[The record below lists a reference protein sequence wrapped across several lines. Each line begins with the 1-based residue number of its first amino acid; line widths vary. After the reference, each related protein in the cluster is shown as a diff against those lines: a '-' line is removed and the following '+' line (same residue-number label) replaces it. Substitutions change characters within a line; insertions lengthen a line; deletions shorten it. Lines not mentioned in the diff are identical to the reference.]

1 MKFTTRTF
9 VFSVVLLMTAL
20 LSVGTFAAVQP
31 SSQSAGR
38 GSEIS
43 LADLLNPDDVM
54 LRKPSTPS
62 VQQVRREAEEKA
74 VAEKARRE
82 AEEKAAAEKAR
93 REAAEKAAAEQ
104 ARREAAEK
112 ASAEQARKDAEARAA
127 AAEQARRDAEARAAA
142 AEKAR
147 VAIEEK
153 AAAEK
158 ARKEAEEKA
167 ASEQARKDAE
177 ARAAA
182 AEQARKEAEEKAAAA
197 EQARK
202 KAEAKAAAEEQA
214 RKEAEEKIAAE
225 KARQEAEAR
234 AAADRARKEAEE
246 KAAAEKARKEAEE
259 KAAAEEKARRE
270 AEEKAAAEQERKEA
284 EARAAAEKARREAE
298 AKTPKLVPPP
308 AQGNAAGKEG
318 QDAGKVAQKKQK
330 QKKQSGRD
338 AVITAERT
346 DYDRKEGVILFDR
359 NVYVDD
365 EQYQLHA
372 DRLFLFMDGTNDLK
386 RLVALGNVAITNEEK
401 NASCSRA
408 VYVKKLSKIVMYGSD
423 TAPARLY
430 QGGKKASTV
439 VGERIT
445 FWLNSEQVEIEK
457 PVVTVPGGS
466 FKGGDGKDFLK
477 NLKQ

>member
-1 MKFTTRTF
+1 M
-9 VFSVVLLMTAL
+9 
-20 LSVGTFAAVQP
+20 
-31 SSQSAGR
+31 
-38 GSEIS
+38 
-43 LADLLNPDDVM
+43 
-54 LRKPSTPS
+54 
-62 VQQVRREAEEKA
+62 
-74 VAEKARRE
+74 
-82 AEEKAAAEKAR
+82 
-93 REAAEKAAAEQ
+93 
-104 ARREAAEK
+104 
-112 ASAEQARKDAEARAA
+112 
-127 AAEQARRDAEARAAA
+127 
-142 AEKAR
+142 
-147 VAIEEK
+147 
-153 AAAEK
+153 
-158 ARKEAEEKA
+158 
-167 ASEQARKDAE
+167 
-177 ARAAA
+177 
-182 AEQARKEAEEKAAAA
+182 
-197 EQARK
+197 
-202 KAEAKAAAEEQA
+202 
-214 RKEAEEKIAAE
+214 
-225 KARQEAEAR
+225 
-234 AAADRARKEAEE
+234 
-246 KAAAEKARKEAEE
+246 
-259 KAAAEEKARRE
+259 
-270 AEEKAAAEQERKEA
+270 
-284 EARAAAEKARREAE
+284 
-298 AKTPKLVPPP
+298 PPP
-308 AQGNAAGKEG
+308 ARGADAGTDGQNAGK
-318 QDAGKVAQKKQK
+318 AAQKKQK

-401 NASCSRA
+401 NASCARA

>member
-1 MKFTTRTF
+1 M
-9 VFSVVLLMTAL
+9 
-20 LSVGTFAAVQP
+20 
-31 SSQSAGR
+31 
-38 GSEIS
+38 
-43 LADLLNPDDVM
+43 NPDDVM
-54 LRKPSTPS
+54 LRKPSVPTAGRS
-62 VQQVRREAEEKA
+62 RMNVKNVESEEDK
-74 VAEKARRE
+74 EIR
-82 AEEKAAAEKAR
+82 AAEAR
-93 REAAEKAAAEQ
+93 EIAEEQ
-104 ARREAAEK
+104 ARR
-112 ASAEQARKDAEARAA
+112 QAKL
-127 AAEQARRDAEARAAA
+127 
-142 AEKAR
+142 R
-147 VAIEEK
+147 VA
-153 AAAEK
+153 AD
-158 ARKEAEEKA
+158 
-167 ASEQARKDAE
+167 EQARKDAE

-182 AEQARKEAEEKAAAA
+182 AEQARKAAEEKAAAA

-202 KAEAKAAAEEQA
+202 KAEAKAAAEEKA
-214 RKEAEEKIAAE
+214 RREAEERAAAE
-225 KARQEAEAR
+225 QARQEAEAR

-270 AEEKAAAEQERKEA
+270 AEERAAAEQERKEA
-284 EARAAAEKARREAE
+284 EAKAAAEKARKEAE

-308 AQGNAAGKEG
+308 ARGADADKNGQNVGKAAK
-318 QDAGKVAQKKQK
+318 KKQK
-330 QKKQSGRD
+330 QQKQSGRD

-423 TAPARLY
+423 AAPARLY

-457 PVVTVPGGS
+457 PIVTVPGGS

>member
-1 MKFTTRTF
+1 MKFTTRAF
-9 VFSVVLLMTAL
+9 VFSVGLLMTAL
-20 LSVGTFAAVQP
+20 LSVGTSAATQP
-31 SSQSAGR
+31 STQSSRQQPG
-38 GSEIS
+38 IS

-54 LRKPSTPS
+54 LRKPSAPS
-62 VQQVRREAEEKA
+62 VQQVRK
-74 VAEKARRE
+74 E
-82 AEEKAAAEKAR
+82 AEEKAAAEKVRREAAEKAAAEQAR
-93 REAAEKAAAEQ
+93 KEAAEKAAAEQ

-112 ASAEQARKDAEARAA
+112 ASAEQARKD
-127 AAEQARRDAEARAAA
+127 
-142 AEKAR
+142 
-147 VAIEEK
+147 
-153 AAAEK
+153 
-158 ARKEAEEKA
+158 
-167 ASEQARKDAE
+167 
-177 ARAAA
+177 
-182 AEQARKEAEEKAAAA
+182 
-197 EQARK
+197 
-202 KAEAKAAAEEQA
+202 
-214 RKEAEEKIAAE
+214 
-225 KARQEAEAR
+225 AEAR

-284 EARAAAEKARREAE
+284 EAKAAAEKARREAE

-308 AQGNAAGKEG
+308 AQGKTAGQKG
-318 QDAGKVAQKKQK
+318 QDAGKSAQKKQK

-423 TAPARLY
+423 TTPARLY

>member
-9 VFSVVLLMTAL
+9 VASVVLLMAAL
-20 LSVGTFAAVQP
+20 LSVGASAAAQP
-31 SSQSAGR
+31 SSKSSRQQSG
-38 GSEIS
+38 IS
-43 LADLLNPDDVM
+43 LADIMNPDDVM
-54 LRKPSTPS
+54 LRKPSVSTAG
-62 VQQVRREAEEKA
+62 QARMGVRNEES
-74 VAEKARRE
+74 
-82 AEEKAAAEKAR
+82 EEDKEIRAAEAR
-93 REAAEKAAAEQ
+93 EIAEEQ
-104 ARREAAEK
+104 ARRQAKVRAA
-112 ASAEQARKDAEARAA
+112 AAEQARKDAEARAA
-127 AAEQARRDAEARAAA
+127 AAE
-142 AEKAR
+142 K
-147 VAIEEK
+147 
-153 AAAEK
+153 
-158 ARKEAEEKA
+158 
-167 ASEQARKDAE
+167 
-177 ARAAA
+177 
-182 AEQARKEAEEKAAAA
+182 ARKEAEEKAAAA

-202 KAEAKAAAEEQA
+202 NAEAKAAAEEKARREAEEKAAAEQA
-214 RKEAEEKIAAE
+214 RKEAEARAAAE
-225 KARQEAEAR
+225 QARKEAEAR

-246 KAAAEKARKEAEE
+246 KAAAE
-259 KAAAEEKARRE
+259 
-270 AEEKAAAEQERKEA
+270 
-284 EARAAAEKARREAE
+284 EKARREAE

-308 AQGNAAGKEG
+308 AQGKTAGQKG
-318 QDAGKVAQKKQK
+318 QDAGKSAQKKQK

-423 TAPARLY
+423 TTPARLY

>member
-1 MKFTTRTF
+1 VKFTTRKF
-9 VFSVVLLMTAL
+9 VASVVLLMTAL
-20 LSVGTFAAVQP
+20 LSVDAFAAGQH
-31 SSQSAGR
+31 AG
-38 GSEIS
+38 IS
-43 LADLLNPDDVM
+43 LADLMNPDDVM
-54 LRKPSTPS
+54 LRKPSVPS
-62 VQQVRREAEEKA
+62 VQQ
-74 VAEKARRE
+74 ARRE
-82 AEEKAAAEKAR
+82 AEEKEKAATEKARREAVEKEAAEKARSEVEKKAAAEKARKEAEARTAAAEKAR
-93 REAAEKAAAEQ
+93 RE
-104 ARREAAEK
+104 
-112 ASAEQARKDAEARAA
+112 
-127 AAEQARRDAEARAAA
+127 AEARAAA

-147 VAIEEK
+147 IAIEEK

-158 ARKEAEEKA
+158 ARKDAEERA
-167 ASEQARKDAE
+167 AAEQARKEAE

-197 EQARK
+197 EQARRE
-202 KAEAKAAAEEQA
+202 AEERAAAEQ
-214 RKEAEEKIAAE
+214 
-225 KARQEAEAR
+225 ARQEAEAR

-270 AEEKAAAEQERKEA
+270 AEERAVAEQERKEA
-284 EARAAAEKARREAE
+284 EAKAAAEKARKEAE

-308 AQGNAAGKEG
+308 ARVADAGNDGQNAAK
-318 QDAGKVAQKKQK
+318 AAQKKQK
-330 QKKQSGRD
+330 QQKQSGRD

-423 TAPARLY
+423 AAPARLY

-466 FKGGDGKDFLK
+466 FNGGDGKGFLK
-477 NLKQ
+477 NLK